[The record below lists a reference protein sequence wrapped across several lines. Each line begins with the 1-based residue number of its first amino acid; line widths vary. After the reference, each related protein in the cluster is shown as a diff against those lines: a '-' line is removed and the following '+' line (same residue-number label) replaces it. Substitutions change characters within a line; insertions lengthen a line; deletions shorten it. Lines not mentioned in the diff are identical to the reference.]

1 MCLEFF
7 LSILS
12 QKQIENKILNKKTLK
27 LDFSM
32 IIDSSKMGQHMTTS
46 IDIKDIIYIIIF

>member
-32 IIDSSKMGQHMTTS
+32 IIDS
-46 IDIKDIIYIIIF
+46 

>member
-12 QKQIENKILNKKTLK
+12 QKQIENKFLNKKTLK

-46 IDIKDIIYIIIF
+46 IGIKDIIYIIIF

>member
-12 QKQIENKILNKKTLK
+12 QKQIENKFLNKKTLK

-32 IIDSSKMGQHMTTS
+32 IIDSSKMGHHMTTS
-46 IDIKDIIYIIIF
+46 IGIKDIIYIIIF